1 MRTANSIRFSSNRAD
16 FFSTLNRRVNDHFKN
31 NNISRYANAEMKVKT
46 VFMYALYF
54 VPYVLSLTGTVVN
67 GWGMWGLAA
76 IMGFGI
82 AGIGLSVMHDANHGA
97 YSNKSWVNN
106 L

>member
-16 FFSTLNRRVNDHFKN
+16 FFSTLNRRVNDYFKS

-54 VPYVLSLTGTVVN
+54 VPYVLLLTGTVVN
-67 GWGMWGLAA
+67 GWGM
-76 IMGFGI
+76 
-82 AGIGLSVMHDANHGA
+82 
-97 YSNKSWVNN
+97 
-106 L
+106 